1 MLIIPMF
8 IYVPVWTPVP
18 TSLFLAMPWP
28 GLGDNGTITLVPG
41 PAFTHPCRLQPLGW
55 NNSVTKIVE
64 IEMHYIPRE
73 KLKHQGAASQRPC
86 FQTSAAPEV
95 LIVEHEE
102 LTVDQLL
109 LLECVES
116 TIISKVLRMV
126 RKFLKGLC
134 CLHAKCPF

>member
-64 IEMHYIPRE
+64 IAWCLGNVH
-73 KLKHQGAASQRPC
+73 S
-86 FQTSAAPEV
+86 EV
-95 LIVEHEE
+95 VFNVTE